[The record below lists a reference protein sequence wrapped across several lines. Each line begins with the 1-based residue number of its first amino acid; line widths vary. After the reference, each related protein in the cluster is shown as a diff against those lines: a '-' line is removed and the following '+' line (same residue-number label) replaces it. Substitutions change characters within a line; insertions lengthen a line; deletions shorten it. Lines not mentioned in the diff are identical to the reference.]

1 MNENGERQRELGQVI
16 FSIRGLFLS
25 IVGEDKQSRNTVDM
39 LEMIREERKKLREYL
54 DLFQRKVEEG
64 KRVVE
69 KKDTQ

>member
-1 MNENGERQRELGQVI
+1 MI